1 MLLLLGI
8 ETKDLKLLDLVQS
21 LGEYL
26 TDEDKT
32 IRAKAIKYLSAVL
45 GFLDPKTLSRQ
56 QGFNHRILQ
65 IFPVLVIILTYGD
78 SLRDCSFPLR
88 SP

>member
-1 MLLLLGI
+1 MLLPLGI
-8 ETKDLKLLDLVQS
+8 ESKDLKLLDLIQS

-32 IRAKAIKYLSAVL
+32 IRAKAIGYLSAVL

-56 QGFNHRILQ
+56 QGFDHC
-65 IFPVLVIILTYGD
+65 IFLSSYPRIILTYGD
-78 SLRDCSFPLR
+78 SLCNIPVLLR
-88 SP
+88 PP